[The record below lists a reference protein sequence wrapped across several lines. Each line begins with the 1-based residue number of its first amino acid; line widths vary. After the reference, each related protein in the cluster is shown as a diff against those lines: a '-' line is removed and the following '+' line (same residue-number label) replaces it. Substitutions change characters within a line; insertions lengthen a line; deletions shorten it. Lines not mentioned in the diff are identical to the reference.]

1 MSSYLQERKATV
13 TQMPVLCKCFINK
26 EGIDFE
32 KHFKVHALLRS
43 TKLNRWYTSVTIGNI
58 CIQYTCLHVIIHL
71 KKGAISKGNDLNKN
85 SREENTT

>member
-1 MSSYLQERKATV
+1 MKTNVQLPAREESYRNPNASSLQ
-13 TQMPVLCKCFINK
+13 MLYNK

-58 CIQYTCLHVIIHL
+58 CIRIQYTVHVCMLSFI
-71 KKGAISKGNDLNKN
+71 
-85 SREENTT
+85 

>member
-1 MSSYLQERKATV
+1 MSSYLQERKANPNASSLH
-13 TQMPVLCKCFINK
+13 MLYNK

>member
-1 MSSYLQERKATV
+1 MLY
-13 TQMPVLCKCFINK
+13 NK

-71 KKGAISKGNDLNKN
+71 KKGNDPNKN